1 MKEEN
6 KYYIGDEEVS
16 KNIYD
21 QFQQLKEFKQLRDD
35 AFIYEEGKE
44 DNLSLKVH
52 CKPTY
57 NYQSVE
63 FDWEIKDLGEDIN
76 KLKAVYLAL
85 TNMLIEI
92 APEQPEKG
100 KAVVKEEPATVKQ
113 LEILKKFKIPHN
125 PHVSK
130 EEASKLI
137 QNNLKKDC

>member
-21 QFQQLKEFKQLRDD
+21 QFQQLKEFKELRDN

-63 FDWEIKDLGEDIN
+63 FDWEIKYPEDQEHMFE
-76 KLKAVYLAL
+76 VYKGLL
-85 TNMLIEI
+85 EGLIAI
-92 APEQPEKG
+92 APAQPEKG
-100 KAVVKEEPATVKQ
+100 STVVKEEPATVKQ